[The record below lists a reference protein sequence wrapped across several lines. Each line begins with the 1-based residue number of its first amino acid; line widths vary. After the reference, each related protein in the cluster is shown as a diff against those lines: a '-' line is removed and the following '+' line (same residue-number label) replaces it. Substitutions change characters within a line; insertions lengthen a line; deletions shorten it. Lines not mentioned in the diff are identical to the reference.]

1 MRGDRVLKGMNGY
14 WDIELLDLDLEVFQ
28 GPFDLLLTLIL
39 KEEISIFE
47 VSLTDIVISYLER
60 LEEEEELDLEAASE
74 FVILMSALMEIKS
87 AQLLPRPEEVEL
99 EELTPA
105 EAREELVLRLVTYKK
120 FKEAAAW
127 LRSRYQSTRFW
138 RYRSAPLPKVG
149 RSAEAEVPHRHDAAR
164 LAAAIGQLLTEP
176 PELKTEHIT
185 TVTANVWEQMK
196 AIRAML
202 GQRSEVVF
210 DEVVAGA
217 DRMTQAVA
225 FFALLEMFNT
235 GELEVEQEQI
245 FGQILIYEA
254 GRARKK
260 IA

>member
-1 MRGDRVLKGMNGY
+1 MTGY

-47 VSLTDIVISYLER
+47 VSLTDIVISHLER

-87 AQLLPRPEEVEL
+87 AQLLPRPEQVEI
-99 EELTPA
+99 EELTPE
-105 EAREELVLRLVTYKK
+105 EAREELVLRLITYKK

-127 LRSRYQSTRFW
+127 LRARFEKTRRW
-138 RYRSAPLPKVG
+138 RYREAPLPKIK
-149 RSAEAEVPHRHDAAR
+149 RSAPPEVPHRYDPAR
-164 LAAAIGQLLTEP
+164 LAAAIGVLLAEP
-176 PELKTEHIT
+176 PQISTEHMT
-185 TVTANVWEQMK
+185 AVTVNVWERMK
-196 AIRAML
+196 AIRSL
-202 GQRSEVVF
+202 VKERSK
-210 DEVVAGA
+210 VAFEEIVGDA
-217 DRMTQAVA
+217 DRMTQAVT
-225 FFALLEMFNT
+225 FFALLEMYNS
-235 GELEVEQEQI
+235 GELEIEQEKI

-254 GRARKK
+254 QKNKK

>member
-1 MRGDRVLKGMNGY
+1 MAGY

-87 AQLLPRPEEVEL
+87 AQLLPRPEAVEL
-99 EELTPA
+99 EELTPE
-105 EAREELVLRLVTYKK
+105 EAREELVLRLITYKK
-120 FKEAAAW
+120 FKEAAGW
-127 LRSRYQSTRFW
+127 LRGRYDETRHW
-138 RYRSAPLPKVG
+138 HYRNAPLPKVK
-149 RSAEAEVPHRHDAAR
+149 SKAEPEVPKRHDPAR
-164 LAAAIGQLLTEP
+164 LVAAIKVLLAEP
-176 PELKTEHIT
+176 PEIRTDHMT
-185 TVTANVWEQMK
+185 MVTANVWEQMK
-196 AIRAML
+196 AIRSL
-202 GQRSEVVF
+202 VKERSKVAF
-210 DEVVAGA
+210 DEIVGHA
-217 DRMTQAVA
+217 DRMTQAVT
-225 FFALLEMFNT
+225 FFALLEMYNS
-235 GELEVEQEQI
+235 GELEIEQEKI

-254 GRARKK
+254 QKSGKM